1 MWTLFFVLGACSS
14 SIPVGD
20 TQNPDVILV
29 SIDTLRADH
38 LSCYGYERRTSP
50 FLDRLAEQG
59 TMFSDARSPTPWT
72 LPTHTTM
79 MTGLHPHSHGV
90 VDDSVQRDP
99 NTTML
104 AQVMKE
110 SGYETAGVVSSLY
123 VSSIF
128 GFEKGFDFFED
139 FSLHTERA
147 NLSGRVPASDV
158 VDRAIEWWKER
169 EAGKPVFLFLHFYDA
184 HYAYEP
190 PDPYNR
196 IFDRP
201 SQKGDL
207 RYRNYFHFQKNP
219 PSKTDFRHLIAQYD
233 ESIRYIDDQLLRLHK
248 ELKGRSI
255 RWVITS
261 DHGEEFGERG
271 SWGHAHTLYHE
282 QLHVPLIISGANI
295 PIQKVEQRVG
305 TQDIMPTIA
314 SWCDEGEEQAT
325 DGINILGGEIPDR
338 VFVAETSRFRSF
350 RLSVAAQNYRLEWD
364 LRSRSLELFSDR
376 DFLETEDL
384 SDQKNDLVTR
394 LQSTLL
400 SKIGKRWEARSKGVV
415 KGKYIWDGTKMLSG
429 AADIQIGDSFT
440 VFPFDLPFSFQNL
453 KETSVFSHGQRPHIN
468 SALVY
473 LGEGI
478 VHPKKLSPNVEQQLQ
493 QLGYIQE
500 D

>member
-1 MWTLFFVLGACSS
+1 MLSLFLGACAP
-14 SIPVGD
+14 SIPSGD
-20 TQNPDVILV
+20 PQKPDVVLI

-38 LSCYGYERRTSP
+38 LSCYGYERKTSP
-50 FLDRLAEQG
+50 FIDSLAKQG
-59 TMFSDARSPTPWT
+59 TVFVDARSPSPWT

-79 MTGLHPHSHGV
+79 MTGLHPHRHGV

-99 NTTML
+99 QTKML

-110 SGYETAGVVSSLY
+110 SGYETGGVVSSLY

-128 GFEKGFDFFED
+128 GFDQGFDYFED
-139 FSLHTERA
+139 FSLHTEKA
-147 NLSGRVPASDV
+147 NLSGRVQASAV
-158 VDRAIEWWKER
+158 VDRAIKWWKKR
-169 EAGKPVFLFLHFYDA
+169 EPNKPVFLFLHFYDA

-190 PDPYNR
+190 PKPYNS

-207 RYRNYFHFQKNP
+207 RYRNYFYFKKNP
-219 PSKTDFRHLIAQYD
+219 PSEVDFQHLIAQYD
-233 ESIRYIDDQLLRLHK
+233 ESIRYIDDQLLRLHRT
-248 ELKGRSI
+248 LKDRNV

-282 QLHVPLIISGANI
+282 QLHVPLIISGSDI
-295 PIQKVEQRVG
+295 PTQKITSRVG
-305 TQDIMPTIA
+305 TQDIMPTIT
-314 SWCDEGEEQAT
+314 SWSESGVQVVN
-325 DGINILGGEIPDR
+325 DGIDILGADIPER
-338 VFVAETSRFRSF
+338 IFVAETSRFRSC

-364 LRSRSLELFSDR
+364 LRSRSFELYSDR

-384 SDQKNDLVTR
+384 SDQKKDLVVQ
-394 LQSTLL
+394 LQNELL
-400 SKIGKRWEARSKGVV
+400 SNIGKRWEARSQGVV
-415 KGKYIWDGTKMLSG
+415 QGKYIWDGTKMLSER
-429 AADIQIGDSFT
+429 AQIQPGNSFT
-440 VFPFDLPFSFQNL
+440 VFPFDLPFSFQNA
-453 KETSVFSHGQRPHIN
+453 KETSVFSHAKRPDKN

-473 LGEGI
+473 LGAGI
-478 VHPKKLSPNVEQQLQ
+478 VHPKSLSPNVEQQLQ